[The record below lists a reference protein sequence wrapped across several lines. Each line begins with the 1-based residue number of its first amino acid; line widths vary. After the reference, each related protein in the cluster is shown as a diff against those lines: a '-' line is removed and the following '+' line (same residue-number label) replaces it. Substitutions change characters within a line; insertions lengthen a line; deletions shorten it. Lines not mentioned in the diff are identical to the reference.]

1 MDTQVS
7 SEIPADEKIE
17 PEMVAEEEVEPEVI
31 TEPESIEDP
40 KSIMDLINTNRENRE
55 ENIDLF
61 SEPNIHQIE
70 ATQSLTDEDVEQEEE
85 TNQDLLEIPSFL
97 RRQNK

>member
-1 MDTQVS
+1 MVAEEEVEPEVIT
-7 SEIPADEKIE
+7 E

-31 TEPESIEDP
+31 TEPENNEDP
-40 KSIMDLINTNRENRE
+40 KSIMDLINANRENRE

-61 SEPNIHQIE
+61 TEPNIHQIE
-70 ATQSLTDEDVEQEEE
+70 ATQSLNDEDVDQEEE
-85 TNQDLLEIPSFL
+85 TDQDLLEIPSFL